1 MQTKLDTREKD
12 IRQSLGGVTGVKQLN
27 NGVELECGSAR
38 VRITVERAG
47 IMRVRLAPDGRIRRD
62 HSWSVVESKEPTPE
76 FRLTE
81 SEDTITV
88 ATDNL
93 AALIQRDPCRITFTD
108 FAGRVICAEKEL
120 GMCWDG
126 EAISCHKRLDSADH
140 FFGFGGKALSFN
152 KRGTTLVNWNSDAA
166 DHDSHSD
173 PLYQSHPIALVLNK
187 GRAYGLFFD
196 NTFRSWFDLGK
207 TARDAW
213 SFGADGGELNYYII
227 PGPTPADVVRN
238 YGRLVG
244 TMPLPPLWA
253 LGYQQCRWSY
263 ESAARVRDLA
273 KQFRKRKIPCDAIY
287 IDIDYMDGYRCF
299 TWNRK
304 TFPNPAA
311 LMTEMR
317 KQGFRVVVILDP
329 AIKKDP
335 TYSVYDSG
343 LAGGHF
349 CPNVGERAY
358 VGKVWPG
365 ESLYPDFS
373 RAETRTWWGE
383 LYKGLI
389 DAGVTGFWNDMNE
402 PADFSQPDG
411 LAPLDLQHDNEG
423 EPTSHREIH
432 NVYGMQMARGTFD
445 GVQRLRPDE
454 RPFILTRAGFAG
466 VHRYAATWTGDNKSN
481 WEHLKLSIP
490 MLLSMGLS
498 GQALVGADVGGFFN
512 RPSPELFVRWMQLGV
527 FYPLYRVHTCGG
539 PEQDPWSFGKPAEK
553 LSRAAI
559 ELRYRLLPYI
569 YTQMRR
575 AASEGLPL
583 MRPVLFDFPNHPMV
597 ERTANEFMF
606 GPSLYVAPVIEPGAE
621 SRKVWLPEG
630 AWYSFD
636 PSSSRPAARLHGDVE
651 PEQICGV
658 LTGKQRAIE
667 KSIDVN
673 MSSIPMFARA
683 GAVIPLREVV
693 QHVDERPLTKVTL
706 EIFPGKGGGE
716 LYCDDGRTL
725 DHENGSFGYETYRT
739 DAGEGVQ
746 RISIVAREGESQ
758 FLPRQYQLRFHGVTH
773 RPSAVRLGD
782 EPIGTS
788 APRRKGRGAAWSF
801 HAKSQTVTVTVTNWQ
816 PGIPVEIVSGRSV
829 RKPSKSVKQR
839 ARS

>member
-1 MQTKLDTREKD
+1 MRREQA
-12 IRQSLGGVTGVKQLN
+12 ISEISGRQSVGAVTNVRQLD
-27 NGVELECGSAR
+27 NGVLIECGAAH
-38 VRITVERAG
+38 VRLSVERAG
-47 IMRVRLAPDGRIRRD
+47 ILRVCLAPSGRFRRD
-62 HSWSVVESKEPTPE
+62 RSWSVI
-76 FRLTE
+76 E
-81 SEDTITV
+81 SEMGHPDFRVTQASDKITL
-88 ATDNL
+88 ATDVL
-93 AALIQRDPCRITFTD
+93 TAIVHRSPCRIEFRD
-108 FAGRVICAEKEL
+108 AAGRILCGDSAT

-126 EAISCHKRLDSADH
+126 EAISCHKRLDAADH

-196 NTFRSWFDLGK
+196 NTYRSWFDLGK
-207 TARDAW
+207 TARDSW
-213 SFGADGGELNYYII
+213 SFGADGGELNYYVI

-244 TMPLPPLWA
+244 TMPLPPMWA
-253 LGYQQCRWSY
+253 LGFQQCRWSY
-263 ESAARVRDLA
+263 ESATRVRDLA
-273 KQFRKRKIPCDAIY
+273 KEFRKRKIPCDAIY

-299 TWNRK
+299 TWNKK

-311 LMTEMR
+311 LMTELR
-317 KQGFRVVVILDP
+317 KKGFRTVVILDP
-329 AIKKDP
+329 AIKKDVG
-335 TYSVYDSG
+335 YIVYESG

-349 CPNVGERAY
+349 CPDAGERAY

-365 ESLYPDFS
+365 DSLYPDFS
-373 RAETRTWWGE
+373 RGETREWWGD

-389 DAGVTGFWNDMNE
+389 KDGIAGFWNDMNE

-445 GVQRLRPDE
+445 GVTRLRPDE

-512 RPSPELFVRWMQLGV
+512 CPSPELFVRWMQLGV

-539 PEQDPWSFGKPAEK
+539 PEQDPWSLGKPAEK

-569 YTQMRR
+569 YTQMRQ
-575 AASEGLPL
+575 AAREGLPL
-583 MRPVLFDFPNHPMV
+583 MRPILLDFPNHPMV
-597 ERTANEFMF
+597 ERTGHEFMF
-606 GPSLYVAPVIEPGAE
+606 GPNLYVAPVIEPGAAV
-621 SRKVWLPEG
+621 RKIWLPEG
-630 AWYSFD
+630 TWYAFD
-636 PSSSRPAARLHGDVE
+636 PDSKKPVAAFTGESE

-658 LTGKQRAIE
+658 LTGKQRPVE
-667 KSIDVN
+667 KQIAVDLSL
-673 MSSIPMFARA
+673 IPMFARA
-683 GAVIPLREVV
+683 GAVIPMRDVI
-693 QHVDERPLTKVTL
+693 QHVDESPLECVIL
-706 EIFPGKGGGE
+706 EIFPGTGSGE

-725 DHENGSFGYETYRT
+725 SHENGEFGYEEYRT
-739 DAGEGVQ
+739 DSNDRMRQVEIAARAGKQEH
-746 RISIVAREGESQ
+746 
-758 FLPRQYQLRFHGVTH
+758 LPREYRLRFNGVTGK
-773 RPSAVRLGD
+773 PTEVRLGD
-782 EPIGTS
+782 TPLPQAKG
-788 APRRKGRGAAWSF
+788 KGRIHAGSWTYD
-801 HAKSQTVTVTVTNWQ
+801 AKSQVVTAYVSRWL
-816 PGIPVEIVSGRSV
+816 PGHAVQIVSAGSV
-829 RKPSKSVKQR
+829 RKAGKQPMR
-839 ARS
+839 KRR